1 MAMETGSV
9 IFNPFDP
16 EFRANP
22 YPTYKRL
29 VEEAPVFQSPLGGV
43 VLSRHRDCESVLRN
57 HRKWSSDL
65 RNATG
70 SSLEPGLDLFDLD
83 RPFLFLDPPDHT
95 RLRRLVSTAFTPR
108 VVESLRA
115 RVQTIVDGLLDE
127 VAKKGSM
134 EVIDDFAYPLPVI
147 VISEMLGVPSESH
160 NEFREWSAELA
171 KSLDPELATQPEAV
185 ERQRRAIAL
194 FDDLFKALIAERR
207 DEPKDDL
214 LSALVQA
221 EEEGDKLTEGELLST
236 CRLILIAGHE
246 TTVNLI
252 GNGILQLL
260 RHPDELQKLR
270 DDPSLAGSAVEEILR
285 YDPPVQLT
293 GRIALEEMEFDGVIV
308 LKGQSVTC
316 LIGAANRD
324 PERFPD
330 PERFDITR
338 GDDRHLSFGFG
349 IHFCMG
355 APLARVE
362 GQVALA
368 TFARRLESP
377 ELLTQS
383 PKYKNLVLRG
393 LESLSVGFAGMRP
406 AGRP

>member
-1 MAMETGSV
+1 MTMETGSV
-9 IFNPFDP
+9 VFNPFDP
-16 EFRANP
+16 EFRADP

-29 VEEAPVFQSPLGGV
+29 VEEAPVFQSPLGV

-57 HRKWSSDL
+57 HRKWSSDA
-65 RNATG
+65 RNATDSG
-70 SSLEPGLDLFDLD
+70 FEPNLDLFDLD

-95 RLRRLVSTAFTPR
+95 RLRSLVSKAFTPR
-108 VVESLRA
+108 VVEQLRA
-115 RVQTIVDGLLDE
+115 RVQAIVDDLLDAVSE
-127 VAKKGSM
+127 KGTM
-134 EVIDDFAYPLPVI
+134 EVINDFAYPLPMI
-147 VISEMLGVPSESH
+147 VISEMLGVPAESH

-171 KSLDPELATQPEAV
+171 KSLDPELAAQPEAL
-185 ERQRRAIAL
+185 ERQRRAIEL
-194 FDDLFKALIAERR
+194 FDDLFRALIAERR

-252 GNGILQLL
+252 GNGVLQLL
-260 RHPDELQKLR
+260 RHPEELQKLR
-270 DDPSLAGSAVEEILR
+270 DEPSLAESAVEEILR

-293 GRIALEEMEFDGVIV
+293 GRIALEDMAFDGVTV
-308 LKGQSVTC
+308 PKGHGVTC

-324 PERFPD
+324 PERFPE

-338 GDDRHLSFGFG
+338 DDDRHLSFGFG

-368 TFARRLESP
+368 TFAQRLESP
-377 ELLTQS
+377 ELLTES
-383 PKYKNLVLRG
+383 PKYKNFVLRG
-393 LESLSVGFAGMRP
+393 LESLSVGFAGMRR
-406 AGRP
+406 GG

>member
-1 MAMETGSV
+1 MATETGSV
-9 IFNPFDP
+9 VFNPFDP
-16 EFRANP
+16 KFRANP

-29 VEEAPVFQSPLGGV
+29 LEEAPVFQSPLGV

-65 RNATG
+65 RNATDSG
-70 SSLEPGLDLFDLD
+70 FEPNLDLFDLD

-95 RLRRLVSTAFTPR
+95 RLRSLVSRAFTPR
-108 VVESLRA
+108 VVEELRA
-115 RVQTIVDGLLDE
+115 RVQVIVDDLLNAVSE
-127 VAKKGSM
+127 QGIM
-134 EVIDDFAYPLPVI
+134 EVIDDFAHPLPVI
-147 VISEMLGVPSESH
+147 VISEMLGVPSQSH
-160 NEFREWSAELA
+160 SQFREWSAELA
-171 KSLDPELATQPEAV
+171 KSLDPELAAQPEAV

-194 FDDLFKALIAERR
+194 FDDLFKELIAERR
-207 DEPKDDL
+207 DKPKGDL

-252 GNGILQLL
+252 GNGVLQLL

-293 GRIALEEMEFDGVIV
+293 GRIALEDMEFDGVAV
-308 LKGQSVTC
+308 PKGHGVTC

-330 PERFDITR
+330 PETFDITR

-349 IHFCMG
+349 IHFCIG

-368 TFARRLESP
+368 TFVRRLKSP
-377 ELLTQS
+377 ELLTKS
-383 PKYKNLVLRG
+383 PKYKNFVLRG
-393 LESLSVGFAGMRP
+393 LESLSVEFGGMRP
-406 AGRP
+406 AGQR